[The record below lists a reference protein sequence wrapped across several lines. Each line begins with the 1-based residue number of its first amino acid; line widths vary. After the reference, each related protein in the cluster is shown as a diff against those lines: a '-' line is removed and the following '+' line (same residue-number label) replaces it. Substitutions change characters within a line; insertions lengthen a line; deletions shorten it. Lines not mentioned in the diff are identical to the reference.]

1 MRAEPGAAGPAMPSG
16 SPGSAGSAGPVGSNT
31 HEPLVEQLRDA
42 LGRASELVARLS
54 TTLAAAARSDAAPA
68 PEPPPVAHRLERE
81 LDEVRVDMQEIS
93 VRLVDTEHQLDRL
106 MSLYVAT
113 YQLHAFLD
121 PHQVA
126 SAIADIA
133 VNLLGA
139 ERFALLL
146 LKEDGQDYDIAFS
159 QGISPEKTPAFS
171 GDTYSGGD
179 PISDAALKGGSLM
192 LGPTEESRT
201 VAAVPLKIQEQIV
214 GALVVLKLFDHK
226 PVLRPDDRDLLD
238 LLSAHAASA
247 LFAARLFAA
256 KDRKLRTLE
265 SLVRLARRE

>member
-1 MRAEPGAAGPAMPSG
+1 MNPQPGAAA
-16 SPGSAGSAGPVGSNT
+16 
-31 HEPLVEQLRDA
+31 HEPLVDQLRDA

-54 TTLAAAARSDAAPA
+54 TTLASAARDEADDEPA
-68 PEPPPVAHRLERE
+68 EASASAHPLERE
-81 LDEVRVDMQEIS
+81 LDEVRVDMQELS
-93 VRLVDTEHQLDRL
+93 HRLVETEHQLDRL

-121 PHQVA
+121 PRQVS

-146 LKEDGQDYDIAFS
+146 LRDDGGEFEIAFS
-159 QGISPEKTPAFS
+159 QGTSAESTPGFS
-171 GDTYSGGD
+171 GERYTGGD
-179 PISDAALKGGSLM
+179 PLTDAALREGSLR
-192 LGPTEESRT
+192 LGPASGSST
-201 VAAVPLKIQEQIV
+201 VAAVPLKIQDQIV

-265 SLVRLARRE
+265 SLVRLARRDD

>member
-1 MRAEPGAAGPAMPSG
+1 LSSQGAEDGGHEIL
-16 SPGSAGSAGPVGSNT
+16 VG
-31 HEPLVEQLRDA
+31 QLRDA

-54 TTLAAAARSDAAPA
+54 ATLASASRHEDPFTN
-68 PEPPPVAHRLERE
+68 EEEDLERQ
-81 LDEVRVDMQEIS
+81 LDEARDDMQEIS
-93 VRLVDTEHQLDRL
+93 GRLVETEHQLDRL

-121 PHQVA
+121 PRQVH

-146 LKEDGQDYDIAFS
+146 RGEDSPACEIAFS
-159 QGISPEKTPAFS
+159 EGLGPDSAPPFTGEAYQ
-171 GDTYSGGD
+171 GGD
-179 PISDAALKGGSLM
+179 APTDGALADGALRI
-192 LGPTEESRT
+192 GPFENSPTI
-201 VAAVPLKIQEQIV
+201 AAVPLKIQDQIV

-226 PVLRPDDRDLLD
+226 PQLRPDDRDLLD

>member
-1 MRAEPGAAGPAMPSG
+1 MRLEPGTQAAGS
-16 SPGSAGSAGPVGSNT
+16 S
-31 HEPLVEQLRDA
+31 EPLVDQLRDA
-42 LGRASELVARLS
+42 VGRASELVARLS
-54 TTLAAAARSDAAPA
+54 TTLAAAARGEVEAAP
-68 PEPPPVAHRLERE
+68 PPAADRLERE
-81 LDEVRVDMQEIS
+81 LDEARVDMQEIS

-121 PHQVA
+121 PRQVS

-146 LKEDGQDYDIAFS
+146 LKEEGKDYEIAFS
-159 QGISPEKTPAFS
+159 QGTSDELTPGFA

-179 PISDAALKGGSLM
+179 TLADDALKLGSLK
-192 LGPTEESRT
+192 LGPTAQSKT
-201 VAAVPLKIQEQIV
+201 IAAVPLKIQDQIV

-226 PVLRPDDRDLLD
+226 PVLRADDRDLLD

-265 SLVRLARRE
+265 SLIRLARNE

>member
-1 MRAEPGAAGPAMPSG
+1 MKPEPASAA
-16 SPGSAGSAGPVGSNT
+16 
-31 HEPLVEQLRDA
+31 HEALVDQLRDA

-54 TTLAAAARSDAAPA
+54 TTLAVAARGEAEEEIFDRA
-68 PEPPPVAHRLERE
+68 PVANPLERE

-121 PHQVA
+121 PRQVS

-146 LKEDGQDYDIAFS
+146 LRDDGHDYEIAFS
-159 QGISPEKTPAFS
+159 QGTSAEATPDFI

-179 PISDAALKGGSLM
+179 CLADAALKGGSLM
-192 LGPTEESRT
+192 LGPSPESQT
-201 VAAVPLKIQEQIV
+201 IAAVPLKIQDQIV
-214 GALVVLKLFDHK
+214 GALVILKLFDHK

>member
-1 MRAEPGAAGPAMPSG
+1 MKPEPASAA
-16 SPGSAGSAGPVGSNT
+16 
-31 HEPLVEQLRDA
+31 HEPLVDQLRDA

-54 TTLAAAARSDAAPA
+54 TTLASAARGEAELFSEPQ
-68 PEPPPVAHRLERE
+68 PPPVADRLERE

-93 VRLVDTEHQLDRL
+93 GRLVDTEHQLDRL

-121 PHQVA
+121 PRQVS

-146 LKEDGQDYDIAFS
+146 LRDDGPEFEIAFS
-159 QGISPEKTPAFS
+159 QGTTAEETPGFGGAS
-171 GDTYSGGD
+171 YSGGD
-179 PISDAALKGGSLM
+179 PICDAALSDGALK
-192 LGPTEESRT
+192 LGPTPGSKT
-201 VAAVPLKIQEQIV
+201 IAAVPLKIQDQVV
-214 GALVVLKLFDHK
+214 GALVILKLFDHK

-265 SLVRLARRE
+265 SLVRLARRDE

>member
-1 MRAEPGAAGPAMPSG
+1 MSGELPAGAAGPAHD
-16 SPGSAGSAGPVGSNT
+16 PV
-31 HEPLVEQLRDA
+31 VDQLREA
-42 LGRASELVARLS
+42 LGRASELVASLS
-54 TTLAAAARSDAAPA
+54 AALATAARDREVPMGEAAGADSPSDKPPA
-68 PEPPPVAHRLERE
+68 VAD
-81 LDEVRVDMQEIS
+81 LDAQEIS
-93 VRLVDTEHQLDRL
+93 DRLVETEHQLDRL

-121 PHQVA
+121 PREVHV
-126 SAIADIA
+126 AIADIA

-146 LKEDGQDYDIAFS
+146 RKEGLEECEVALA
-159 QGISPEKTPAFS
+159 QGVTPEVAPLFAGES
-171 GDTYSGGD
+171 YIGGD
-179 PISDAALKGGSLM
+179 WLVDASLGDGVLRLGPIEGSDALI
-192 LGPTEESRT
+192 
-201 VAAVPLKIQEQIV
+201 AVPLKIQDEIV

-226 PVLRPDDRDLLD
+226 ATLRPDDRDLLD

-265 SLVRLARRE
+265 SLVKLARRE

>member
-1 MRAEPGAAGPAMPSG
+1 MKPESPAAA
-16 SPGSAGSAGPVGSNT
+16 
-31 HEPLVEQLRDA
+31 HEPLVDQLRDA

-54 TTLAAAARSDAAPA
+54 TTLASAARGENEDAIFESAPA
-68 PEPPPVAHRLERE
+68 SNPLERE
-81 LDEVRVDMQEIS
+81 LDEARVDMQEIS
-93 VRLVDTEHQLDRL
+93 LRLVDTEHQLDRL

-121 PHQVA
+121 PRQVS

-146 LKEDGQDYDIAFS
+146 LKEGGQEFEIAFS
-159 QGISPEKTPAFS
+159 QGTSAEATPGYS
-171 GDTYSGGD
+171 GESYAGGD
-179 PISDAALKGGSLM
+179 PLCDAALADGALK
-192 LGPTEESRT
+192 LGPTEASSSI
-201 VAAVPLKIQEQIV
+201 AAVPLKIQDQIV

-265 SLVRLARRE
+265 SLVRLARRDE

>member
-1 MRAEPGAAGPAMPSG
+1 MKTAPS
-16 SPGSAGSAGPVGSNT
+16 AN
-31 HEPLVEQLRDA
+31 EPLVDQLRDA

-54 TTLAAAARSDAAPA
+54 TTLAAAARSEVEDVERA
-68 PEPPPVAHRLERE
+68 EPPPVADELERE

-106 MSLYVAT
+106 MGLYVAT

-121 PHQVA
+121 PRQVS

-146 LKEDGQDYDIAFS
+146 LKDDGQEFEIAFS
-159 QGISPEKTPAFS
+159 QGTSDAETPSFA
-171 GDTYSGGD
+171 GDTYAGGD
-179 PISDAALKGGSLM
+179 PLCDAALKDGALK
-192 LGPTEESRT
+192 LGPTAAST
-201 VAAVPLKIQEQIV
+201 AVAAVPLKIQEQVV
-214 GALVVLKLFDHK
+214 GALVILKLFDHK
-226 PVLRPDDRDLLD
+226 PVLRSDDRDLLD

-265 SLVRLARRE
+265 SLVRLARRDE

>member
-1 MRAEPGAAGPAMPSG
+1 MSPET
-16 SPGSAGSAGPVGSNT
+16 PGSGD
-31 HEPLVEQLRDA
+31 HEILVDQLRDA

-54 TTLAAAARSDAAPA
+54 ATLASASRHEDPFTSEGEDLERQLDAARD
-68 PEPPPVAHRLERE
+68 
-81 LDEVRVDMQEIS
+81 DMQEIS
-93 VRLVDTEHQLDRL
+93 GRLVDTEHQLDRL

-121 PHQVA
+121 PRQVHG
-126 SAIADIA
+126 AIADIA

-146 LKEDGQDYDIAFS
+146 RREDASGCEIALAE
-159 QGISPEKTPAFS
+159 GLSPEAAPAFA
-171 GDTYSGGD
+171 GQTYAGGD
-179 PISDAALKGGSLM
+179 PPTDGALDDGALR
-192 LGPTEESRT
+192 LGPFEDSSTI
-201 VAAVPLKIQEQIV
+201 AAVPLKIQDQIV

-226 PVLRPDDRDLLD
+226 PGLKPDDRDLLD

>member
-1 MRAEPGAAGPAMPSG
+1 MTPQPPSGAALPPS
-16 SPGSAGSAGPVGSNT
+16 
-31 HEPLVEQLRDA
+31 HEHLVEQLREA

-54 TTLAAAARSDAAPA
+54 GTLASASRVSDDDTASISPLPDEDLEEQLSAARVD
-68 PEPPPVAHRLERE
+68 VQE
-81 LDEVRVDMQEIS
+81 LS
-93 VRLVDTEHQLDRL
+93 TRLVDTEHQLDRL

-121 PHQVA
+121 PKQVH

-146 LKEDGQDYDIAFS
+146 RREGSHECEIVHS
-159 QGISPEKTPAFS
+159 QGEIATTAPRFAGALYE
-171 GDTYSGGD
+171 GGD
-179 PISDAALKGGSLM
+179 PIVDVALADGSLRI
-192 LGPTEESRT
+192 GPTPETST
-201 VAAVPLKIQEQIV
+201 IVAVPLKIQDEIV

-226 PVLRPDDRDLLD
+226 PALKPDDRDLLD

-247 LFAARLFAA
+247 LFAARLFAS

-265 SLVRLARRE
+265 SLVRLARRDE

>member
-1 MRAEPGAAGPAMPSG
+1 MKPEPSVAA
-16 SPGSAGSAGPVGSNT
+16 
-31 HEPLVEQLRDA
+31 HEPLVDQLRDA

-54 TTLAAAARSDAAPA
+54 TTLAAAARGEVADEIF
-68 PEPPPVAHRLERE
+68 EPSPVANPLERE

-121 PHQVA
+121 PRQVS

-146 LKEDGQDYDIAFS
+146 LKDDGHEFEIAFS
-159 QGISPEKTPAFS
+159 QGTSAEGTPGFA
-171 GDTYSGGD
+171 GATYAGGD
-179 PISDAALKGGSLM
+179 PLCDAALLDGALK
-192 LGPTEESRT
+192 LGPTAASTT
-201 VAAVPLKIQEQIV
+201 VAAVPLKIQDQIV

-265 SLVRLARRE
+265 SLVRLARRDE

>member
-1 MRAEPGAAGPAMPSG
+1 MSGESRPAGAPEQEP
-16 SPGSAGSAGPVGSNT
+16 V
-31 HEPLVEQLRDA
+31 VEQLREA
-42 LGRASELVARLS
+42 LGRASELVATLS
-54 TTLAAAARSDAAPA
+54 ATLAAAARESRPNGGAAD
-68 PEPPPVAHRLERE
+68 PEVEKQLSAARLDVRE
-81 LDEVRVDMQEIS
+81 LS
-93 VRLVDTEHQLDRL
+93 TRLVDTEHQLDRL

-113 YQLHAFLD
+113 YQLHVFLD
-121 PHQVA
+121 PKQVHA
-126 SAIADIA
+126 AIADIA

-146 LKEDGQDYDIAFS
+146 RREGLAECEVALAEGVSTETAPLFAGESYI
-159 QGISPEKTPAFS
+159 
-171 GDTYSGGD
+171 GGD
-179 PISDAALKGGSLM
+179 WLVDASLADGALR
-192 LGPTEESRT
+192 LGPVEGSETL
-201 VAAVPLKIQEQIV
+201 VAVPLKIQDEIV

-226 PVLRPDDRDLLD
+226 PGLRPDDRDLLD